1 MKDTDYTLL
10 SVIFTKYYKRLV
22 LFCASYVSSRELA
35 EDIVQNSF
43 LKLCEKSYVLS
54 DVSAA
59 MLLYTMV
66 RNACLNELRRRAV
79 ISHFDI
85 DFFKPSGSSDAA
97 FDFDFLG
104 TVENQGL
111 YLVLNDQINKEVSKL
126 PERCR
131 QIFLL
136 SRYDGLSNA
145 EIAQKL
151 GISQPAVHKNIER
164 ALRKLEKI
172 LK

>member
-1 MKDTDYTLL
+1 MNNSDYSLL

-22 LFCASYVSSRELA
+22 LFCTSYVSSREMA
-35 EDIVQNSF
+35 EDIVQNCF
-43 LKLCEKSYVLS
+43 VKLCEKSYVLT
-54 DVSAA
+54 DVSAG

-66 RNACLNELRRRAV
+66 RNACFNELKRRAV
-79 ISHFDI
+79 LSKFEVDLFRPGMNP
-85 DFFKPSGSSDAA
+85 DTA
-97 FDFDFLG
+97 FDYDFLG

-111 YLVLNDQINKEVSKL
+111 YSDLSDLVDREVAKL

-131 QIFLL
+131 EIFVL
-136 SRYDGLSNA
+136 SRFEGLSNA
-145 EIAQKL
+145 EIAAKL

-164 ALRKLEKI
+164 ALKKLEKV